1 MIYKNEMASQK
12 INLTKGWDSQKIW
25 YSFSTFGKVINELMA
40 SDGKTVRSL
49 SFQFDHEFMTHI

>member
-1 MIYKNEMASQK
+1 MTSQK

-40 SDGKTVRSL
+40 SYGKTVRSL